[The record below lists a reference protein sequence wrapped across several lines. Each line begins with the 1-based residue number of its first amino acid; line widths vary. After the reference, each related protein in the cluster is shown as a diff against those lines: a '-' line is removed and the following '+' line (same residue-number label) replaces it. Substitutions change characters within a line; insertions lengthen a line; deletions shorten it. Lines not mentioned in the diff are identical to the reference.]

1 MAPSGTTAL
10 VPPATATTTMA
21 SEKRLRIKTLI
32 MVLAMVVC
40 ANAGDLLLKR
50 GMTDIGSVALTADG
64 LAHAFRLTVTNGTIW
79 LGIMFLVGFMVS
91 YMTVLSW
98 ADYSYVMPAGAFGYA
113 VLTLLAVVFLHEN
126 VSPRRWIGVVLICVG
141 VLLVGQTK
149 PRTTE
154 ACAAREKVLV

>member
-1 MAPSGTTAL
+1 
-10 VPPATATTTMA
+10 MA
-21 SEKRLRIKTLI
+21 SERRLRIKTLV

-50 GMTDIGSVALTADG
+50 GMTEIGAVQLTASG
-64 LAHAFRLTVTNGTIW
+64 LAQAFRLTVAGGTIW
-79 LGIMFLVGFMVS
+79 VAILFLSGFMLS

-113 VLTLLAVVFLHEN
+113 LLTLLAVVFLHES
-126 VSPRRWIGVVLICVG
+126 VSARRWVGVVLICAG

-149 PRTTE
+149 PRTTSVVSE
-154 ACAAREKVLV
+154 APA

>member
-1 MAPSGTTAL
+1 
-10 VPPATATTTMA
+10 MA
-21 SEKRLRIKTLI
+21 SERRLRIKTLI

-40 ANAGDLLLKR
+40 ANAGDLMLKR
-50 GMTDIGSVALTADG
+50 GMSQIGAVELTAAG
-64 LAHAFRLTVTNGTIW
+64 MAHAFRLTVTSGTIW
-79 LGIMFLVGFMVS
+79 TGTFFLIGFMVS

-113 VLTLLAVVFLHEN
+113 LLTFLAVIFLHES
-126 VSPRRWIGVVLICVG
+126 VSSRRWVGVVLICVG

-154 ACAAREKVLV
+154 VARESLA

>member
-1 MAPSGTTAL
+1 MAA
-10 VPPATATTTMA
+10 
-21 SEKRLRIKTLI
+21 EHRLRVKTLA

-40 ANAGDLLLKR
+40 ANAGDLMLKR
-50 GMTDIGSVALTADG
+50 GMSQIGAVPLSWAGFSHALA
-64 LAHAFRLTVTNGTIW
+64 LTVTNGTIW
-79 LGIMFLVGFMVS
+79 VGITFLSGFMLS

-113 VLTLLAVVFLHEN
+113 LLTLLAVVFLHEA
-126 VSPRRWIGVVLICVG
+126 VSPRRWVGVALICVG

-154 ACAAREKVLV
+154 APAEVPA

>member
-1 MAPSGTTAL
+1 
-10 VPPATATTTMA
+10 MA
-21 SEKRLRIKTLI
+21 SDRRLRIKTLV

-50 GMTDIGSVALTADG
+50 GMSQNGAVELTAAG
-64 LAHAFRLTVTNGTIW
+64 LSHAFRLTVANGTIW
-79 LGIMFLVGFMVS
+79 LGIFFLTGFMLS

-113 VLTLLAVVFLHEN
+113 LLTLMAVVFLHES
-126 VSPRRWIGVVLICVG
+126 VSPRRWLGVVLICVG

-149 PRTTE
+149 PRTTGVASE
-154 ACAAREKVLV
+154 AVA

>member
-1 MAPSGTTAL
+1 MS
-10 VPPATATTTMA
+10 
-21 SEKRLRIKTLI
+21 SEARLRIKTLI

-40 ANAGDLLLKR
+40 ANVGDLMLKR
-50 GMTDIGSVALTADG
+50 GMSQVGAVQVSLAG
-64 LAHAFRLTVTNGTIW
+64 LSHAFRLTMENGAIW
-79 LGIMFLVGFMVS
+79 IGILFLSGFMLS

-113 VLTLLAVVFLHEN
+113 LLTLLAVLFLHES
-126 VSPRRWIGVVLICVG
+126 VSHRRWVGVVLICVG

-154 ACAAREKVLV
+154 VRAQVPA